1 MDLAAVHFGRN
12 SLQDG
17 NRRLDRRVIV
27 VTGAAGGIGA
37 QIARQAAAEGARVI
51 ISDVRRDDG
60 KRLAEELG
68 SAGRFFAH
76 DVADEDEWNQL
87 AELCL
92 SEGGA
97 GGLVNNAGIYDP
109 RPIAETD
116 TAFFERN
123 MRINQLGT
131 FLGIRFIEQAASP
144 SGASVV
150 NVSSLAGLRGTKG
163 IAYTATKWAVRGMTK
178 TAAVE
183 LAPRNIRVN
192 SIHPAFIDTPM
203 LDAMSREN
211 FELRRKSIP
220 LGRAGTVGDV
230 ANLVMFLLSDESAF
244 ITGAETAIDGGLS
257 A

>member
-1 MDLAAVHFGRN
+1 MKDR
-12 SLQDG
+12 
-17 NRRLDRRVIV
+17 NRRLDGRIIV

-37 QIARQAAAEGARVI
+37 QIARQAAGEGARVI

-60 KRLAEELG
+60 QKLAEELG
-68 SAGRFFAH
+68 PTARYFAH
-76 DVADEDEWNQL
+76 DVADEVEWSRL

-116 TAFFERN
+116 VAFFERN

-131 FLGIRFIEQAASP
+131 FLGIRFIEQAAAP
-144 SGASVV
+144 AGASVV
-150 NVSSLAGLRGTKG
+150 NISSLAGLRGTKG

-192 SIHPAFIDTPM
+192 SIHPAFINTPI

-220 LGRAGTVGDV
+220 LGRAGTVGEV
-230 ANLVMFLLSDESAF
+230 ADLVMFLLSDESAF